1 MKRKI
6 SLLSAI
12 LLLVLSCTSCDSEDE
27 AVSVETTPV
36 VAVEGYY
43 DTKLA
48 AEAYCAEKG
57 YELVECSSSED
68 AVVFVE
74 NGKYDYVLLDEFTTI
89 VPEDYGLKFV
99 ESCEYS
105 IRYCM
110 VSSADKQPLINE
122 LNESILALNS
132 DGTIDSIV
140 DNCINGVGN
149 SFSMTGGNEIRIL
162 CYPFIENR
170 VYYDD
175 VGNICGTDVDIMRA
189 ICEDAGYTPVFVPA
203 EYDALFG
210 MLDEGEGDLILMVD
224 ESSNDKLEQY
234 VFSEVY
240 FEKNFNVYESNIK

>member
-6 SLLSAI
+6 SLLLAI

-57 YELVECSSSED
+57 YDLVECSASED

-89 VPEDYGLKFV
+89 IPEDYGLQFV
-99 ESCEYS
+99 EACEYS
-105 IRYCM
+105 IQYCM
-110 VSSADKQPLINE
+110 VSFSDNQPLINE

-132 DGTIDSIV
+132 TGKIDSIV

-162 CYPFIENR
+162 CYPFMEDR

-175 VGNICGTDVDIMRA
+175 VGNVCGIDADIMRA
-189 ICEDAGYTPVFVPA
+189 ICEDLGYTPVFVPA
-203 EYDALFG
+203 EYNELFD
-210 MLDEGEGDLILMVD
+210 MLDDGEGDLILMVD
-224 ESSNDKLEQY
+224 KSSNDRLNQY
-234 VFSEVY
+234 SFSEVY
-240 FEKNFNVYESNIK
+240 LEKNFNVYESNIK